1 VKLKVLKVAK
11 RRNKLEII
19 YDMLKSIQ
27 DKRGEIKPTHLLY
40 KSNLSYK
47 NLMLYVGEL
56 MENGLIEEKT
66 DDGQKRYILTIKG
79 IDYLVKYN
87 EIRKF
92 SDSFGL

>member
-1 VKLKVLKVAK
+1 M

-47 NLMLYVGEL
+47 NLMLYVGQL
-56 MENGLIEEKT
+56 IQNGMVEEKE
-66 DDGQKRYILTIKG
+66 GKAGKIYVLTEKG
-79 IDYLVKYN
+79 IKYLVEYQQ
-87 EIRKF
+87 IRKF